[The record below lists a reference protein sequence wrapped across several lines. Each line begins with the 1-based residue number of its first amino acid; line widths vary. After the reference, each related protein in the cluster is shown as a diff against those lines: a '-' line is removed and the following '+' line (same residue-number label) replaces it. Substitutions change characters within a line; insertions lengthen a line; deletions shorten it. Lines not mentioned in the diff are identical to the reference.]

1 MLWRLS
7 NFLNRRSPCG
17 GFTSQTATLF
27 FDLDPDPDPEVVQSY
42 KYKKYPSEP
51 PENIDLMV
59 FKAETTGVVTEIFGK
74 HPKGRNLEG
83 GPVNAVG
90 ASRSGPGNF
99 LEKQDTE
106 IWEEAPFY

>member
-1 MLWRLS
+1 VAVSEAKQPPFSLIWIRIQIQKWS
-7 NFLNRRSPCG
+7 KVINTKNIRRNP
-17 GFTSQTATLF
+17 Q
-27 FDLDPDPDPEVVQSY
+27 
-42 KYKKYPSEP
+42 K
-51 PENIDLMV
+51 NIDLMV